1 MNIFETFTQAVPKA
15 GPKAK
20 EQIGNAQ
27 QRIDLLRARGFN
39 AEADV
44 FEQGLIS
51 KIQNKSFETMDN
63 DFEEIAKFYG
73 SNIKGAGATRPQKDD
88 AAKAAMIN
96 AALAGFNAR
105 VDEASQRGV
114 SVPPQLVSSIQSL
127 IGTGKIEEAN
137 NIQEQVLGPVE
148 TPLQRDARIRETR
161 EIEAAE
167 KEQKQKEKKS
177 VEETQIVYSA
187 LKRDQNE
194 LSQLQKEDISDV
206 VGFTEPPARFF
217 RRLMAE
223 GGAEWA
229 KQNELL
235 RKKLINQTTGDIF
248 EQARKIAPVTQTD
261 LNWLRTVVVPAETDD
276 SSIWSDFL
284 SKKKQ
289 VVDEKI
295 AQIESDPEIASKLEI
310 TGIDGKNTP
319 AAESKSASDRLRAK
333 RQQNGN

>member
-1 MNIFETFTQAVPKA
+1 MDFNEYVKSKGYKSGDFIPKTVA
-15 GPKAK
+15 NQLHSAWLKGNESGTKAPPEK
-20 EQIGNAQ
+20 
-27 QRIDLLRARGFN
+27 
-39 AEADV
+39 
-44 FEQGLIS
+44 
-51 KIQNKSFETMDN
+51 
-63 DFEEIAKFYG
+63 
-73 SNIKGAGATRPQKDD
+73 PQEDE
-88 AAKAAMIN
+88 AAKAAMIQ
-96 AALAGFNAR
+96 AAQAGFNAR
-105 VDEASQRGV
+105 VEEASQRGAQ
-114 SVPPQLVSSIQSL
+114 VPPQLVSSIQSL
-127 IGTGKIEEAN
+127 IGTGKIKEAKD
-137 NIQEQVLGPVE
+137 IQEQVLGPVE

-161 EIEAAE
+161 EIEATE

-194 LSQLQKEDISDV
+194 LAQLQKEDISDV

-217 RRLMAE
+217 RRIAAE

>member
-1 MNIFETFTQAVPKA
+1 MNLSEIFVKSYPKA
-15 GPKAK
+15 GPEARAK
-20 EQIGNAQ
+20 INSAQ
-27 QRIDLLRARGFN
+27 QKIAILKAQGFG
-39 AEADV
+39 DV
-44 FEQGLIS
+44 AVIFEQDIS
-51 KIQNKSFETMDN
+51 RKIQNNNFDTLGKDLEN
-63 DFEEIAKFYG
+63 LGEFYG
-73 SNIKGAGATRPQKDD
+73 ENTKRERSENSEPEDKS
-88 AAKAAMIN
+88 AKAAMID
-96 AALAGFNAR
+96 AALAGFDTR
-105 VDEASQRGV
+105 VKEASQRGV
-114 SVPPQLVSSIQSL
+114 SVSPQLVSSIQSL
-127 IGTGKIEEAN
+127 IGTGKIKEATDL
-137 NIQEQVLGPVE
+137 QEQTLGPVE
-148 TPLQRDARIRETR
+148 TPLQRDARIREKR

-167 KEQKQKEKKS
+167 KEQKQKDKKS
-177 VEETQIVYSA
+177 VEEAQIVYSS

-194 LSQLQKEDISDV
+194 LEQLQKEDISDV

-217 RRLMAE
+217 RRVMAE

-295 AQIESDPEIASKLEI
+295 AQIESDPEIATKLEI
-310 TGIDGKNTP
+310 TGIGGKNTP
-319 AAESKSASDRLRAK
+319 TTASDRLRAK